1 MYAWRYFS
9 WRRAVTILLSWF
21 MFMVQLKF
29 LKHLIALEML
39 LVSFSALA
47 VTYSDAI
54 CEHISGSSSNGLL
67 LGSPIVVKSSICSL
81 IPLMM
86 CCLYSSMCFE
96 TT

>member
-9 WRRAVTILLSWF
+9 WCRAVTILLSWF

-29 LKHLIALEML
+29 LKHLIASVVMF
-39 LVSFSALA
+39 VSFSALA

-54 CEHISGSSSNGLL
+54 CVHISGSSSNGLL
-67 LGSPIVVKSSICSL
+67 LDSSIVLRPSICSL
-81 IPLMM
+81 IVLVM
-86 CCLYSSMCFE
+86 CFLYSSMCFE